1 MRVQRV
7 MRMDEM
13 EELMQEFVAEAKAHL
28 GEMEA
33 GLLQLELHPDDQT
46 TINTVFRAAHS
57 IKGTAGFF
65 QLDNIVA
72 LSHAIEALFGEIR
85 DQKQPLTAAMMDGL
99 LAALDRLKALV
110 DDVKGTL
117 YADVSDCTEALRKF
131 SLPQT
136 GHNVQNAWALWNELS
151 ETDEKKE
158 TTLPASNDAPIEPVA
173 ADTPAS
179 APCQLPLTV
188 QQEPE
193 PPAAKTAALSG
204 AGKNAKTSGIADLSE
219 DESIRVSVRLLNDLL
234 TMAGEM
240 VLYRNQLL
248 HIAQQFGQEA
258 PQLDVV
264 AKGIDELTTNLQK
277 TVMQTRMQAVG
288 HVFGKLPRLVRDL
301 SRQLGKEVD
310 LSLQGA
316 EVELDRSLI
325 EMLADPLVHLV
336 RNAMDHG
343 FETAER
349 RKELGKPA
357 AGTLAVHAYN
367 QSGWVIIDIRD
378 DGAGLDVAKI
388 KRRALEKGL
397 VGEEE
402 LAAMNET
409 ALLNLVMLPGFSTV
423 DKPNALSGRGVGMD
437 VVRSNIEQL
446 GGKVELFSE
455 AGRGTL
461 IRLTLPLTLAIIS
474 AFIVRVNGQPFII
487 PQKSVSELLLIEPG
501 KKGSA
506 SVERVHKSVA
516 LRLRGGLLPLIR
528 LKDILQKSQ
537 DETWVNDYWN
547 GDDMLRVLVV
557 KAGQTAYG
565 LAVDV
570 VSDIEEVLAKPLSV
584 MIGNCSL
591 YSGVTVL
598 GDGSIAMILDAENLR
613 KQAGFA
619 MPPQKAVLRTE
630 QAAMTCYEE
639 QYMLL
644 FSASGGETLG
654 VDLTMVARVEKIEAD
669 QLQKIGSKYYFTFQG
684 RAIRVIWPE
693 HHLPL
698 RHAKNK
704 QDTLY
709 IILPKLAKQQVGL
722 VASALVDTVQT
733 TIKLEPGGVDGP
745 GIFGSALIQGQ
756 LVVLLNLHE
765 LFLQATPEYYRLSPR
780 NVETAATG
788 AVQPGQLRILLA
800 EDDPFFRKVINSY
813 LESDGY
819 LVTAVTNG
827 QEALARLRAEPFD
840 LVVSDIEMPLMDGL
854 ELVRAIRADEALKQ
868 LPVVALT
875 SMAGEAH
882 REKGLR
888 AGFDFY
894 EYKLD
899 RIRLLERLRSIMRER
914 LKVEGQ

>member
-33 GLLQLELHPDDQT
+33 GLLQLESHPDDQT

-85 DQKQPLTAAMMDGL
+85 DQKQPLTAPMMDGL

-110 DDVKGTL
+110 DDIKGTL
-117 YADVSDCTEALRKF
+117 YTDVSDCTEALRKF
-131 SLPQT
+131 VLPQT
-136 GHNVQNAWALWNELS
+136 GRSVQNAWTLWNELGEREEDGTPEPVVQS
-151 ETDEKKE
+151 EPPLE
-158 TTLPASNDAPIEPVA
+158 TTVGETVSVVPAIKPAEEKQEAVASKLAAPA
-173 ADTPAS
+173 
-179 APCQLPLTV
+179 
-188 QQEPE
+188 
-193 PPAAKTAALSG
+193 G
-204 AGKNAKTSGIADLSE
+204 AGKNIKVSGATDLGE
-219 DESIRVSVRLLNDLL
+219 DESIRVSVRLLNELL

-240 VLYRNQLL
+240 VLHRNQLL
-248 HIAQQFGQEA
+248 HIAQSFGQQV

-288 HVFGKLPRLVRDL
+288 HVFSKLPRLVRDL

-310 LSLQGA
+310 LSLQGS

-349 RKELGKPA
+349 RRELGKPA
-357 AGTLAVHAYN
+357 AGTLTVHAYN

-378 DGAGLDVAKI
+378 DGAGLDAAKI

-397 VGEEE
+397 VGEAE

-455 AGRGTL
+455 TGRGTL

-474 AFIVRVNGQPFII
+474 AFIVRVDGQPFII
-487 PQKSVSELLLIEPG
+487 PQKSISELLLIEPG

-528 LKDILQKSQ
+528 LKDILQKSK
-537 DETWVNDYWN
+537 DETWFDDFSN
-547 GDDMLRVLVV
+547 GDEMLRVLVV
-557 KAGQTAYG
+557 KAGQSAYG

-613 KQAGFA
+613 RQAGFDI
-619 MPPQKAVLRTE
+619 PPQKAVLRTE
-630 QAAMTCYEE
+630 QAAATCYEE

-654 VDLTMVARVEKIEAD
+654 VDLTMVARVEKIDAA

-693 HHLPL
+693 HYLPL

-704 QDTLY
+704 RDTLY

-788 AVQPGQLRILLA
+788 AVQPGQLRVLLA

-819 LVTAVTNG
+819 LVTTVVDG
-827 QEALARLRAEPFD
+827 QEALARLHADTFD
-840 LVVSDIEMPLMDGL
+840 LVVSDIEMPVMDGL

-875 SMAGEAH
+875 SMAGDVH

-899 RIRLLERLRSIMRER
+899 RIRLLGRLRSIMQER

>member
-28 GEMEA
+28 GEMET
-33 GLLQLELHPDDQT
+33 GLLQLESHPEDQT

-65 QLDNIVA
+65 QLDNIVS

-85 DQKQPLTAAMMDGL
+85 DQKQPLTAPMMDCL
-99 LAALDRLKALV
+99 LTALDRLKALI

-117 YADVSDCTEALRKF
+117 QADVTECTDALRKF
-131 SLPQT
+131 SLPQAAR
-136 GHNVQNAWALWNELS
+136 GMQNAWALWNELS
-151 ETDEKKE
+151 ETEAVEQSRTAAAAQDAAHSEPAAVQTAAAAAVLSQPVQNE
-158 TTLPASNDAPIEPVA
+158 LPDTAPAPVSVGKSA
-173 ADTPAS
+173 KPS
-179 APCQLPLTV
+179 APP
-188 QQEPE
+188 
-193 PPAAKTAALSG
+193 
-204 AGKNAKTSGIADLSE
+204 DLSE
-219 DESIRVSVRLLNDLL
+219 DESIRVSVRLLNELL

-240 VLYRNQLL
+240 VLHRNQLL
-248 HIAQQFGQEA
+248 HIAQLFGRSV

-301 SRQLGKEVD
+301 SRQLGKEVE
-310 LSLQGA
+310 LSLQGS

-325 EMLADPLVHLV
+325 ELLADPLVHLV

-343 FETAER
+343 FESAER
-349 RKELGKPA
+349 RKELGKPEV
-357 AGTLAVHAYN
+357 GTLSVHAYN

-378 DGAGLDVAKI
+378 DGAGIDVSKI

-397 VGEEE
+397 VAETE

-455 AGRGTL
+455 FGRGTL

-474 AFIVRVNGQPFII
+474 AFIVSVDGQPFII

-528 LKDILQKSQ
+528 LKDILRKSK
-537 DETWVNDYWN
+537 DEDWFDDFTS
-547 GDDMLRVLVV
+547 GEDMLRVLVV
-557 KAGQTAYG
+557 KAGQSAYG

-584 MIGNCSL
+584 LIGNCSL

-598 GDGSIAMILDAENLR
+598 GDGSIAMILDAENMQ
-613 KQAGFA
+613 KQAGFD

-630 QAAMTCYEE
+630 QAAATCYEE

-644 FSASGGETLG
+644 FSAAGGETLG
-654 VDLTMVARVEKIEAD
+654 IDLTMVARVEKIDAS

-693 HHLPL
+693 HYLPL
-698 RHAKNK
+698 HHAKAK
-704 QDTLY
+704 LETLY
-709 IILPKLAKQQVGL
+709 IILPKLAKQSVGL

-733 TIKLEPGGVDGP
+733 RIKLEPGGVDGP
-745 GIFGSALIQGQ
+745 GIFGSALIQGR

-765 LFLQATPEYYRLSPR
+765 LFLQATPEYYRLPAPR
-780 NVETAATG
+780 TDAALGSTASKN
-788 AVQPGQLRILLA
+788 QLRVLLA
-800 EDDPFFRKVINSY
+800 EDDPFFRKVISSY

-819 LVTAVTNG
+819 WVITAENG
-827 QEALARLRAEPFD
+827 QAALERLRAEPFD
-840 LVVSDIEMPLMDGL
+840 LVVSDIEMPVMNGL
-854 ELVRAIRADEALKQ
+854 ELVRAIRSDEALKR

-875 SMAGEAH
+875 SMAGDTH

-899 RIRLLERLRSIMRER
+899 RIRLLGRLRSIMQER